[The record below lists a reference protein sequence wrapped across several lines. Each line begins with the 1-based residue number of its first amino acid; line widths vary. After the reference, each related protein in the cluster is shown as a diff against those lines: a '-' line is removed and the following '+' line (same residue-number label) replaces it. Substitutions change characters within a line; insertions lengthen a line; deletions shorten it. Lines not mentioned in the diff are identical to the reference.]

1 MAVSFTPGGYSV
13 QPTSYNYISSYDII
27 KKSVAPELVMRY
39 GDEYLTELL
48 GVLGREVEVENIIY
62 YHFENDRL
70 MPKIKVSSLAGGA
83 SPQTLT
89 LASTSPTQNL
99 SVAQSLPYIGSTLTG
114 QGIPVRKGDLLL
126 IPDQASTVNASN
138 YIRAYVESVN
148 LSAGTCVIYSLDG
161 VAIPAIA
168 ANTEIIIY
176 SNMHGEG
183 SAQPRAID
191 RRVFQYSN
199 NTQIF
204 KNTAE
209 WTGTASSIALWVEV
223 DGSKYWI
230 PRGEEEK
237 MKQILNYVEMGLIL
251 GEGVTDTTL
260 ANLSGSEPLK
270 ATTGLIPETL
280 AKGTVQNYST
290 LTGYDINKLKQLTE
304 ELDQQGGSKENW
316 MFLGIKLSGQ
326 FDQNLV
332 DYFKNGA
339 VTYASFQGG
348 KDFAINIGF
357 KSLTFNNYTFHK
369 RIYSAFNSPQMMGA
383 VGYTF
388 NQEGIVVPADVQ
400 TDSKTGEKISS
411 IRVRTLK
418 GRGMRSE
425 FVDLFKSGDD
435 GQDKLQIRYIA
446 EKGLEVF
453 AANRFAYIQVQ

>member
-1 MAVSFTPGGYSV
+1 MAVSFTPGAYSV
-13 QPTSYNYISSYDII
+13 QPTGYNYVSTYDIV
-27 KKSVAPELVMRY
+27 KKAVDPKLVMRF

-48 GVLGREVEVENIIY
+48 GVLGREVEVENILY
-62 YHFENDRL
+62 SHFENDRL
-70 MPKIKVSSLAGGA
+70 MPKLKVAVAAGGA
-83 SPQTLT
+83 SPQTLSV
-89 LASTSPTQNL
+89 AATSPTQNIGW
-99 SVAQSLPYIGSTLTG
+99 SQSSPYIGTALTG
-114 QGIPVRKGDLLL
+114 QGMPVRKGDLLL
-126 IPDQASTVNASN
+126 IPDTSSTVNASN
-138 YIRAYVESVN
+138 YVRAYVESVN
-148 LSAGTCVIYSLDG
+148 LAAGTFVIYSLDG

-168 ANTEIIIY
+168 ANSEIIIY

-183 SAQPRAID
+183 SNQPRSID
-191 RRVFQYSN
+191 RRVFEYTN

-204 KNTAE
+204 KDTYE
-209 WTGTASSIALWVEV
+209 WTGTVGSIALWL
-223 DGSKYWI
+223 DGENKFWT
-230 PRGEEEK
+230 PMGEENGIK
-237 MKQILNYVEMGLIL
+237 RCLNWIEMGLIL

-260 ANLSGSEPLK
+260 ADLYGQTPVKS
-270 ATTGLIPETL
+270 TTGLIPEVL

-290 LTGYDINKLKQLTE
+290 LTGYNIDYLKALTE
-304 ELDQQGGSKENW
+304 ELDQQGGSMENW

-369 RIYSAFNSPQMMGA
+369 RIYKAFNSPQMMGA
-383 VGYTF
+383 VGYSF
-388 NQEGIVVPADVQ
+388 NQEGIVVPADVA
-400 TDSKTGEKISS
+400 TDSKSGEKISS
-411 IRVRTLK
+411 VRVRTLK

-425 FVDLFKSGDD
+425 FVDLFKQGDD

-446 EKGLEVF
+446 EKGMEVF